1 MEHSGHVYVHVHSFY
16 FVWLM
21 QVWFRVNGLLPD
33 GLQKSLPDTPP
44 EMLQTDMNEGVRP
57 QLYLVIFLIVVDQN
71 TVCLYVLTWLI
82 NFFII

>member
-1 MEHSGHVYVHVHSFY
+1 
-16 FVWLM
+16 M

-44 EMLQTDMNEGVRP
+44 EMLQTNMNEGVRP

-71 TVCLYVLTWLI
+71 TVCLYVLT
-82 NFFII
+82 

>member
-1 MEHSGHVYVHVHSFY
+1 
-16 FVWLM
+16 M

-71 TVCLYVLTWLI
+71 TVCLYVLT
-82 NFFII
+82 